1 MYAEAMLADDVHVI
15 DDPAAAAVALD
26 PIRSRLLAELGEPAS
41 AANLAE
47 RVGLARQKV
56 TYHLRTLEAHALV
69 REAEQR
75 QWGGLT
81 ERLFVA
87 TASSYVVSPGA
98 LGPAAVDPERTRDR
112 LSASYVIALA
122 ARVVREVAALWSA
135 ARRAEKRLATL
146 ALDSEIRF
154 ASAAERAAFTDELTR
169 AITTLVARYHQ
180 GAARGGREHRL
191 LVMAYPKPANE
202 RKETT

>member
-1 MYAEAMLADDVHVI
+1 MYGMDMLADDVHVI

-56 TYHLRTLEAHALV
+56 NYHLRTLEAHSLV

-98 LGPAAVDPERTRDR
+98 LGPAAVDPGRTRDR

-122 ARVVREVAALWSA
+122 ARVVREVAGLWSA

-154 ASAAERAAFTDELTR
+154 ASAAERAAFTDELTQ
-169 AITTLVARYHQ
+169 AIARLIARYHQ
-180 GAARGGREHRL
+180 GGSHSGREHRL
-191 LVMAYPKPANE
+191 LVMAYPKPSSE
-202 RKETT
+202 RKEAT